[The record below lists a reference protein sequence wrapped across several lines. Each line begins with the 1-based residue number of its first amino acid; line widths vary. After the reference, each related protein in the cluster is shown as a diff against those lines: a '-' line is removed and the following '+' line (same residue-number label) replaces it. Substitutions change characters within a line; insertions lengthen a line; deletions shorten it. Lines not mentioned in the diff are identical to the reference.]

1 MCFKKSAWV
10 GLNKIDITTWSLVL
24 LEKLIV
30 EDSGQK
36 FLDPEDKGTKNLQ
49 NVGNCL
55 PIKTA
60 WHFRRF
66 ECSAKPLREP
76 QRSHVGSCFAV
87 MHDVRA
93 RWLIILHCDILGI
106 ILLGLPA
113 KILYAFLLRACLMPY
128 LSYPLWKLTKITK
141 FLIMQF
147 SQPHIIQFKAFTA
160 TKFSSLFQG

>member
-1 MCFKKSAWV
+1 MCFKKSEWV
-10 GLNKIDITTWSLVL
+10 GLNKINITTWSLVL
-24 LEKLIV
+24 FEKLIV

-36 FLDPEDKGTKNLQ
+36 SLDPEDKGTTNLQ

-76 QRSHVGSCFAV
+76 QVLHVGSCFAV
-87 MHDVRA
+87 MRDVRA

-106 ILLGLPA
+106 ILLGFPA
-113 KILYAFLLRACLMPY
+113 KILYEFLFLACLMPH
-128 LSYPLWKLTKITK
+128 LSYPLWQLMKITK

-147 SQPHIIQFKAFTA
+147 SQPHVFQ
-160 TKFSSLFQG
+160 FSSLFQG